1 MHIFIVPGLNEEGR
15 KLTNHSARKYL
26 LQKLADED
34 ISENK
39 IMQVNISK
47 YFFMLANKL
56 YKNKFKNN
64 NNNNKTK
71 LFMFNIHDIHIAVT
85 FVIIKL

>member
-15 KLTNHSARKYL
+15 KLINHSARKYL

-39 IMQVNISK
+39 IMQINISK
-47 YFFMLANKL
+47 YFFMLQINCTK
-56 YKNKFKNN
+56 K

-71 LFMFNIHDIHIAVT
+71 KNMPDIHDIHIAVT

>member
-1 MHIFIVPGLNEEGR
+1 MHIFIVPILNEEGR
-15 KLTNHSARKYL
+15 KLNNYSARKYL

-47 YFFMLANKL
+47 YLFMLAKKL
-56 YKNKFKNN
+56 
-64 NNNNKTK
+64 
-71 LFMFNIHDIHIAVT
+71 
-85 FVIIKL
+85 

>member
-1 MHIFIVPGLNEEGR
+1 MSDCWR
-15 KLTNHSARKYL
+15 KLINHSARKYL

-56 YKNKFKNN
+56 YQKKK
-64 NNNNKTK
+64 
-71 LFMFNIHDIHIAVT
+71 I
-85 FVIIKL
+85 IIKQKKTCPTFMTFILQLHL

>member
-1 MHIFIVPGLNEEGR
+1 MHIFIVPILNEEGR
-15 KLTNHSARKYL
+15 KLNNYSARKYL

-47 YFFMLANKL
+47 YLFMLANKL
-56 YKNKFKNN
+56 YKKKNKQ
-64 NNNNKTK
+64 NK
-71 LFMFNIHDIHIAVT
+71 
-85 FVIIKL
+85 

>member
-1 MHIFIVPGLNEEGR
+1 MHIFIVPGLHEEGR
-15 KLTNHSARKYL
+15 NLTNHSSRKYL

-47 YFFMLANKL
+47 YLFMLANKL
-56 YKNKFKNN
+56 YKKKNKQK
-64 NNNNKTK
+64 K
-71 LFMFNIHDIHIAVT
+71 
-85 FVIIKL
+85 

>member
-1 MHIFIVPGLNEEGR
+1 MHIFIVPDLNEEGR

-39 IMQVNISK
+39 IMQVNICK
-47 YFFMLANKL
+47 YLLMLAK
-56 YKNKFKNN
+56 
-64 NNNNKTK
+64 
-71 LFMFNIHDIHIAVT
+71 
-85 FVIIKL
+85 

>member
-1 MHIFIVPGLNEEGR
+1 MHIFIVPCLNEEGR

-47 YFFMLANKL
+47 YFVMLANKL
-56 YKNKFKNN
+56 CKNKFKKNN
-64 NNNNKTK
+64 SNKTK
-71 LFMFNIHDIHIAVT
+71 QKHAQHS
-85 FVIIKL
+85 